1 MSNLEQQVRESAAA
15 LQQAWT
21 GLQQVPAAASL
32 PRKCYEQWQERADMH
47 QLLTGTVSIF
57 PARTAAWTVVKS
69 VAQAQAIGGKDNVI
83 TYGTVEADFGIARHL
98 ALASYVSVT
107 WSAYDRLANV
117 CGRIAG
123 VKDLALNPK
132 QNPKVFEDFLG
143 DKDRLGF
150 ASQFHIRDAYG
161 WPVRVSYRC
170 RNWLIHEGYEIG
182 GTPLFAGNRIQDG
195 FLLDPKAVEL
205 LQKSCDYTNDNGRI
219 GSCCVAAGDT
229 CWDSR
234 DLLRILELYHNEI
247 DTMFASLLKWSVDS
261 FISQIRIFAERDRK

>member
-1 MSNLEQQVRESAAA
+1 MSSLELQVRENATA

-21 GLQQVPAAASL
+21 GLQQVPASVSV
-32 PRKCYEQWQERADMH
+32 PRRCYEQWQRRAEMH

-57 PARTAAWTVVKS
+57 PARTAAWSIVQS
-69 VAQAQAIGGKDNVI
+69 IAQAQAIGDKDNVVA
-83 TYGTVEADFGIARHL
+83 YGNVDVDFGIARHL

-123 VKDLALNPK
+123 VNDLALNPQ

-150 ASQFHIRDAYG
+150 ASQLHIRDAYG
-161 WPVRVSYRC
+161 WPIRVSYRC

-182 GTPLFAGNRIQDG
+182 GTPLFEGNRIQDG

-205 LQKSCDYTNDNGRI
+205 LQRSCCHANDNGKI
-219 GSCCVAAGDT
+219 GSCCVAAEDT
-229 CWDSR
+229 SWGSR

-247 DTMFASLLKWSVDS
+247 DAMFASLLKWSVGS
-261 FISQIRIFAERDRK
+261 FISQIRIFTERDRK